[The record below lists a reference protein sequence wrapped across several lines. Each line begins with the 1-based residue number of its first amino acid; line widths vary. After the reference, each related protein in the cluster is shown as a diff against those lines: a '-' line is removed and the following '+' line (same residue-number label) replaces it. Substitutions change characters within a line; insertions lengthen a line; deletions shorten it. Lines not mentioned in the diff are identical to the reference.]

1 MSHNSN
7 KELGFAT
14 RQIHEGAMKIP
25 GIGPLAMPIFQTST
39 FVFDNA
45 QQGARRF
52 ACEEEGFIYTRLGN
66 PNANQLAK
74 KIANLEGGEA
84 AIIAGSG
91 IGAIT
96 TAIYSIVEAGDHIL
110 ADTTLYG
117 CTFAF
122 IKHGLSKFG
131 VESTFIDFS
140 DVENVKKNIKP
151 NTKVVYFETPC
162 NPDLK
167 IIDIKEVADAVH
179 AINPEIQVVVDNTF
193 CTPYIQRPLELG
205 ANVVVH
211 SATKYL
217 NGHGDVIAGVVVG
230 SAEYITKCTLFGMK
244 DMTGAVI
251 GPFEAFLIARG
262 MKTLDIRMKRHCA
275 NAMEIAQFLEADSH
289 VKKVTYPGL
298 KSHPRHEVAKKQMSL
313 FGGMITFELNATREQ
328 TEEFINSL
336 ELCTLAVSL
345 GDAET
350 LIEHPASM
358 THSPLSE
365 EELAEANLTPA
376 MVRLSVGLEEPKDII
391 DDIKQAFV
399 KVFGK

>member
-1 MSHNSN
+1 MNSN
-7 KELGFAT
+7 KKLGFAT
-14 RQIHEGAMKIP
+14 RQIHEGSLKIP

-45 QQGARRF
+45 EQGARRF
-52 ACEEEGFIYTRLGN
+52 ACEEPGYIYTRLGN
-66 PNANQLAK
+66 PNANQLAQ

-84 AIIAGSG
+84 AIIASSG

-96 TAIYSIVEAGDHIL
+96 TAIYSLVEGGDHIL

-117 CTFAF
+117 CTFAYL
-122 IKHGLSKFG
+122 KHGLSKFG
-131 VESTFIDFS
+131 VESDFVDFS
-140 DVENVKKNIKP
+140 DIENVKKGIKP

-167 IIDIKEVADAVH
+167 IIDIKAVADAVH
-179 AINPEIQVVVDNTF
+179 AVNPEIQVVVDNTF

-230 SAEYITKCTLFGMK
+230 TQEYITKCTLFGMK

-262 MKTLDIRMKRHCA
+262 MKTLNIRMERHCK
-275 NAMEIAQFLEADSH
+275 NAQVIAEFLESDKH
-289 VKKVTYPGL
+289 VKKVTFPGL
-298 KSHPRHEVAKKQMSL
+298 KSHPRYEIAKKQMSL
-313 FGGMITFELNATREQ
+313 PGGMITFELNATREQ
-328 TEEFINSL
+328 TAEFVNSL

-358 THSPLSE
+358 THSPLNE
-365 EELAEANLTPA
+365 EELAIAGITPA
-376 MVRLSVGLEEPKDII
+376 MVRLSVGLEDPEDII
-391 DDIKQAFV
+391 DDIKNAFV

>member
-1 MSHNSN
+1 MSNSTN
-7 KELGFAT
+7 KKLGFAT
-14 RQIHEGAMKIP
+14 RQIHEGSLKIP

-45 QQGARRF
+45 AQGAKRF
-52 ACEEEGFIYTRLGN
+52 ACEEEGYIYTRLGN

-84 AIIAGSG
+84 AIIASSG

-96 TAIYSIVEAGDHIL
+96 TAIYSLVEGGDHIV

-117 CTFAF
+117 CTLAYL
-122 IKHGLSKFG
+122 KHGLSKFG
-131 VESTFIDFS
+131 VESTFADLS
-140 DVENVKKNIKP
+140 DINNLRKSIKP

-162 NPDLK
+162 NPTLK
-167 IIDIKEVADAVH
+167 IIDIKATADEVH
-179 AINPEIQVVVDNTF
+179 KINPEIKVVVDNTF

-205 ANVVVH
+205 ADVVVH

-251 GPFEAFLIARG
+251 GPFEAFLINRG
-262 MKTLDIRMKRHCA
+262 MKTLNIRMERHCQ
-275 NAMEIAQFLEADSH
+275 NAQVIAEFLESDSH
-289 VKKVTYPGL
+289 VKNVIFPGL
-298 KSHPRHEVAKKQMSL
+298 KSHPSYEIAKKQMKL
-313 FGGMITFELNATREQ
+313 PGGMICFELDATREQ
-328 TEEFINSL
+328 TEQFINSL

-358 THSPLSE
+358 THSPLSD
-365 EELAEANLTPA
+365 EELAEANLTPT
-376 MVRLSVGLEEPKDII
+376 MVRISAGLEDPEDII
-391 DDIKQAFV
+391 DDIKSAFV